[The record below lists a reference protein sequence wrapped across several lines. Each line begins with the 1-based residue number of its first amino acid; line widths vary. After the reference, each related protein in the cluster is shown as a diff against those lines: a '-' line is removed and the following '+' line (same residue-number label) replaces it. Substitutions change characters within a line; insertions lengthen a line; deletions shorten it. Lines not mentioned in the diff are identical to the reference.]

1 MTMSYVSVE
10 HQKII
15 APKFRTATLI
25 VSFFA
30 LSVIVYLIL
39 ARLITPS
46 YSEPGSESWQGR
58 VYAGVLI
65 LGLLTVV
72 LRRLLMSGAAMKQA
86 AAGGVEKLVRRL
98 VTVTILLAALA
109 ELIAVLGLILYLRS
123 ADYQYSWRLGMV
135 GLFLLAYAFP
145 RRREWEHIVTVSIES
160 QRT

>member
-1 MTMSYVSVE
+1 MSYVSVE

-15 APKFRTATLI
+15 APKIRTATLI
-25 VSFFA
+25 VSA
-30 LSVIVYLIL
+30 LIVSVIVYLIL

-46 YSEPGSESWQGR
+46 YSTPGSESWQGR
-58 VYAGVLI
+58 AYGGVLI

-72 LRRLLMSGAAMKQA
+72 LRRLLMSGTVMQQA

-98 VTVTILLAALA
+98 VTVTIVIAALA
-109 ELIAVLGLILYLRS
+109 ELIAILGLILYLAS

-145 RRREWEHIVTVSIES
+145 RRREWEHIVTVNMES
-160 QRT
+160 KRT